1 MISHSALSSAKRGDV
16 IRIIEKETE
25 KKNIYISIK
34 YLIFSMN
41 ISEPDGHMP

>member
-25 KKNIYISIK
+25 KKKYISIK